1 MLHDFQRISIGSR
14 KSPLAK
20 SQVQIFIQ
28 RLVESYGIKTKEKI
42 DLKFFTTSGDRFL
55 NEKISEI
62 GNKGLFTKE
71 IDDAQLNSKL
81 DIGVHSLKDLPN
93 SLPDG
98 LILAGVLKRESPN
111 DVIYSRERKNLI
123 NIKPQS
129 IIGTS
134 SIRRKVQISKIRPDL
149 ILKDIRGNVETRIE
163 KLKKGAFDAIIL
175 AHAGLKRLNINKGF
189 CLLKLEEIVPAV
201 GQGTIA
207 LVVKKNNNKIKKIV
221 EKLSHSKSFIEA
233 KCERIFLNALD
244 GSCRTP
250 IGGYAKI
257 IKENDKEKILFK
269 FMVSS
274 MDGKKFFKEDVKIN
288 FKDSD
293 NKIFKLGLEL
303 KKKI

>member
-1 MLHDFQRISIGSR
+1 MHDFHKITIGSR

-20 SQVQIFIQ
+20 SQVKILIQ
-28 RLVESYGIKTKEKI
+28 RLVEAYGIKTREKI

-55 NEKISEI
+55 NKKISEI

-98 LILAGVLKRESPN
+98 LIVAGVLKRESPN

-123 NIKPQS
+123 NFKPQS

-163 KLKKGAFDAIIL
+163 KLKKGTFDAIVL

-189 CLLKLEEIVPAV
+189 TLLKLEEIVPAV

-207 LVVKKNNNKIKKIV
+207 LVIKKNNNKIKKIV
-221 EKLSHSKSFIEA
+221 EKLSHSKSFLES

-274 MDGKKFFKEDVKIN
+274 LDGKKFFKDDVKIN
-288 FKDSD
+288 LKDSD